1 MIFYQTE
8 KHTSHP
14 EAWSMDVTL
23 HPHKVGPHKCRGLD
37 QVESSVGHV
46 RQNVFR
52 DGCLIEVKRLGQEC
66 GGKDWQYDH
75 PSTKPLIYPWPLVSM
90 MVLGSLDVE
99 I

>member
-1 MIFYQTE
+1 MIFNQTE

-46 RQNVFR
+46 RQDVFR
-52 DGCLIEVKRLGQEC
+52 DGCLIEVNGS
-66 GGKDWQYDH
+66 GKNVEEK
-75 PSTKPLIYPWPLVSM
+75 TGSM
-90 MVLGSLDVE
+90 TILQQNP
-99 I
+99 